1 MRSPQ
6 IESRQAVP
14 TWQGSPAAS
23 VEIVLRVRLVGGDRL
38 DVAYENAEAVIE
50 TPPPSTRSPRLDETP
65 VPYALGMETDSLCCT
80 AAESPP

>member
-38 DVAYENAEAVIE
+38 DVTYENAEAVDRDAATEHAIA
-50 TPPPSTRSPRLDETP
+50 
-65 VPYALGMETDSLCCT
+65 ALG
-80 AAESPP
+80 